1 MIHTEVRI
9 VEKGDSPPFKY
20 TVADAKK
27 LIHCNLDRAAILQ
40 GGMESGKAS
49 VAFVVDLGNGEVAF
63 IETSYT
69 NFENMAAAFKGATI
83 RWSKGQS

>member
-9 VEKGDSPPFKY
+9 VEKGDPPPFINFGEK
-20 TVADAKK
+20 VRR
-27 LIHCNLDRAAILQ
+27 CNLDRAAILQ